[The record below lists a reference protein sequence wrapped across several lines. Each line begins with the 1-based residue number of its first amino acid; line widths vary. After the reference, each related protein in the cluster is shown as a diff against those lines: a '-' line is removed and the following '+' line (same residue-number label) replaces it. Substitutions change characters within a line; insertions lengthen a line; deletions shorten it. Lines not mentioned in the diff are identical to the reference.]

1 MALLTRSRA
10 FRSPALVAVAACVLA
25 AAAPAEAQGRR
36 ARLSE
41 DLSVQVAAGS
51 STIDVIVH
59 GTRADVDAL
68 ARKYNLRVKRYMR
81 SGAVLRVTAGQLE
94 ALQQDETQE
103 HLSAD
108 VPIRSIADVTAE
120 TIGADQV
127 WAGSESVPALS
138 GAGVTVAVID
148 SGVDP
153 KHAALRGRVAYS
165 VDFTGGD
172 GIDRFGHGTHVAALI
187 AGRPVASGGQEY
199 RGIAS
204 NARIINLRVLGD
216 DGSGMSSDVIEA
228 IDWAVENRKKFDI
241 GVINLSLGAPVTQP
255 YRDDP
260 MCEAVQR
267 AVAAGIIVVAA
278 AGNYGLNAEGKT
290 VYGSISTPGN
300 DPNVITVGALDT
312 HDTAVRSDDTVA
324 RFSSRGPTRFDL
336 VLKPDLVAPG
346 TRVVSAEAAGSYLS
360 KTYSQ
365 RHVSGSGA
373 TAYMQLSGTSMAA
386 GVVSGTVALLLE
398 GRPKL
403 TPRVASMIFHATS
416 DFLPLEGLIAGGAG
430 SLDVYRAA
438 DFLQQTN
445 KVGTAKTIAFEELSR
460 ERVASTRLWTGR
472 TDEESGDALFVSG
485 NQLVKFGIVLAARKS
500 ETIVWGTNG
509 DTIVWGTGRT
519 IVWGTSADTIIW
531 GTSHDTI
538 VWGTSLDTIVWGT
551 TVDTIVWGTGVSPD
565 TIVWGTSPD
574 TIVWGTGTLE
584 TLE

>member
-1 MALLTRSRA
+1 MALLTRSSA
-10 FRSPALVAVAACVLA
+10 FRCPAFVAVAACVLA

-41 DLSVQVAAGS
+41 DLSMQVAAGS

-59 GTRADVDAL
+59 GTRTEVDAL
-68 ARKYNLRVKRYMR
+68 ARKYNVRVKRYMR

-94 ALQQDETQE
+94 ALQQDDTQE

-108 VPIRSIADVTAE
+108 VPIRSIADVTAQ

-228 IDWAVENRKKFDI
+228 IDWAVENRNKFDI

-403 TPRVASMIFHATS
+403 SPRVASMIFHATS
-416 DFLPLEGLIAGGAG
+416 DFLPLEGLVAGGAG

-445 KVGTAKTIAFEELSR
+445 KVSSAKTIAFEELSR

-551 TVDTIVWGTGVSPD
+551 SADTIVWGTGGSPD
-565 TIVWGTSPD
+565 TIVWGTNLD
-574 TIVWGTGTLE
+574 TIVWGTGTIE